1 MQNVKIEMKNIEWAN
16 DAINDDD
23 WETPPEELLFVICFW
38 DCDIRSDEDIDE
50 AIANHLENEYGFR
63 PVSWDLWMFDGD
75 FESECAQG
83 KDMNTIMTI
92 ITGIGAIAILIG
104 MCAIPALLAGGIVAN
119 HSQKNNNQ
127 STKKTL

>member
-1 MQNVKIEMKNIEWAN
+1 MQNVQIEMKNIKWAN

-75 FESECAQG
+75 FESECA
-83 KDMNTIMTI
+83 
-92 ITGIGAIAILIG
+92 
-104 MCAIPALLAGGIVAN
+104 
-119 HSQKNNNQ
+119 
-127 STKKTL
+127 